1 MLSGGREVIR
11 EVTAMIQEDNEG
23 SGTQGVRDKN
33 GGKWLGPGDALKTEV
48 MGLTDGL
55 EERHQE
61 AVKTS
66 PCTAGD

>member
-1 MLSGGREVIR
+1 
-11 EVTAMIQEDNEG
+11 MIQEDNEG
-23 SGTQGVRDKN
+23 SGTQGVSDKN

-55 EERHQE
+55 EERRQE